1 MEQKEI
7 DTLKML
13 PGFELKIKDLKE
25 SKKCIEEEVQYL
37 RQSRMD
43 MAKERE
49 ELLGELH
56 GF

>member
-1 MEQKEI
+1 LEQKEI
-7 DTLKML
+7 ETLKML

-37 RQSRMD
+37 RQSRLD
-43 MAKERE
+43 LAKERE